1 VTVSEGEL
9 YLIDQQVPRLVWDNR
24 AVGTRQRWVLR
35 EPGCAPILVGSN
47 AQEQFL
53 RNDILKDQPPY
64 PAPIPGTP
72 GTPEESKAVNWTM
85 IQWLQSIAP

>member
-9 YLIDQQVPRLVWDNR
+9 YLIDQQVPRLFWDNR
-24 AVGTRQRWVLR
+24 AVGTRQRWCVTPNLR
-35 EPGCAPILVGSN
+35 VISVGTN

-72 GTPEESKAVNWTM
+72 GTTEESKAVNWTM
-85 IQWLQSIAP
+85 IQWLQSIAT